1 VGRRADGGDG
11 LGALAATLWRV
22 RRSRNLAVLLP
33 PLKCAQEASAQA
45 IVHPYQLCVRPTA
58 NLLVAR
64 AALLPS
70 SPRLGVGDPPAALRC
85 SFHPHETVPGQ
96 LMAASSVSPWSRA
109 PPPVGDAGLP
119 FSRPLIPSALK
130 SV

>member
-58 NLLVAR
+58 NLLVPRLRWSVAEI
-64 AALLPS
+64 LLP
-70 SPRLGVGDPPAALRC
+70 PGRVGRHGCLVDL
-85 SFHPHETVPGQ
+85 ETEFRQ
-96 LMAASSVSPWSRA
+96 
-109 PPPVGDAGLP
+109 
-119 FSRPLIPSALK
+119 
-130 SV
+130 